1 MGRHNVAMVCTYWTD
16 LPDRAFRVLVYVANL
31 CRDGDPEARYYG
43 GRDPLVQ
50 VLGATPGEV
59 AYRRVQRA
67 LADCVDAGALVV
79 AKHGGNGRRAEYA
92 LTLGRRM
99 RAVDNPADPD
109 ETSPV
114 ACHPVTPNTGP
125 ETSPADTLRVSADAG
140 WVSADAGCMTPSDTP
155 KETEPTKP
163 TTRDNAS
170 LVTTSPVVVEPT
182 CPDCGWLI
190 WEKVHAPDCRMA
202 RGA

>member
-1 MGRHNVAMVCTYWTD
+1 MGRHNVALVCTYWTD

-31 CRDGDPEARYYG
+31 CRDGDPDARYYG
-43 GRDPLVQ
+43 GRDPLVH
-50 VLGATPGEV
+50 VLGTKPGEG

-92 LTLGRRM
+92 LALTRRM
-99 RAVDNPADPD
+99 SPVDNPVAEDD
-109 ETSPV
+109 ETAV
-114 ACHPVTPNTGP
+114 ACHPLTPNS
-125 ETSPADTLRVSADAG
+125 ESRVSASDTLRVSADAG
-140 WVSADAGCMTPSDTP
+140 WVSVDAGCMTPSDTP
-155 KETEPTKP
+155 KETPPTKP
-163 TTRDNAS
+163 TTRDNSS